1 MTQIPDSLASLDLA
15 YNYVSGMIPTNLLK
29 LPAKRWN
36 SPLRQEHIVLEG
48 AVPLEVGSLKDVKV
62 LTVGSNQLEDEW
74 EVTGTCPTAT
84 RFST

>member
-1 MTQIPDSLASLDLA
+1 
-15 YNYVSGMIPTNLLK
+15 
-29 LPAKRWN
+29 
-36 SPLRQEHIVLEG
+36 VLEG